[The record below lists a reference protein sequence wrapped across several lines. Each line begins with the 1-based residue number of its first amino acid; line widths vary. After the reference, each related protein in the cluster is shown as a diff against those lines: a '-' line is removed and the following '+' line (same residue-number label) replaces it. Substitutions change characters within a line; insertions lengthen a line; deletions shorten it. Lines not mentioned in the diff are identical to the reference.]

1 MKRGIK
7 EEEEIEIIVNGLVKE
22 VIKELK
28 MELEVEEKKMIGIQ
42 IEGRVG

>member
-28 MELEVEEKKMIGIQ
+28 MELEVEEKKMIGI
-42 IEGRVG
+42 